1 MKKIWKAGIRA
12 HQKSGWFTQFVKGGS
27 IQTFREK
34 HGELGGWIEIYK
46 EMFSTVYVFSFSGWT
61 SSVCWLSTCSRMELI
76 LSTSQSMRKRFSCRR
91 SISSM
96 MRLYSVGSTM
106 FPTERAVTCQLLA
119 TADSMM
125 AWRMA
130 KPAGAEGEELHHTR
144 ILFVCFRAQNKK
156 GAAVWL
162 STVIK

>member
-1 MKKIWKAGIRA
+1 MFSVCCSSQIKPA
-12 HQKSGWFTQFVKGGS
+12 
-27 IQTFREK
+27 
-34 HGELGGWIEIYK
+34 ELG
-46 EMFSTVYVFSFSGWT
+46 
-61 SSVCWLSTCSRMELI
+61 TCSSMELI
-76 LSTSQSMRKRFSCRR
+76 LFTSQSMRKRFSCRR

-130 KPAGAEGEELHHTR
+130 KPGGAEGEVFFSR
-144 ILFVCFRAQNKK
+144 FRAQQQVNVTL
-156 GAAVWL
+156 G
-162 STVIK
+162 I

>member
-1 MKKIWKAGIRA
+1 M
-12 HQKSGWFTQFVKGGS
+12 FTSETKEHTELQA
-27 IQTFREK
+27 K
-34 HGELGGWIEIYK
+34 HRYLRK
-46 EMFSTVYVFSFSGWT
+46 EMLFLVCC
-61 SSVCWLSTCSRMELI
+61 SSQIKQTGLVMCWLSTCSRMELI

-125 AWRMA
+125 AWRIA
-130 KPAGAEGEELHHTR
+130 KPGGAEGEELHHTTVSL
-144 ILFVCFRAQNKK
+144 LFLEHNSR
-156 GAAVWL
+156 
-162 STVIK
+162 